1 MTQKISSLQG
11 IFLIMSTIVPTA
23 ILTVPNYA
31 VRFSDQDSWISIM
44 MAIIVGIALSYMLG
58 AICRQNPGMT
68 FLGWLRKRLGP
79 KTGTCIGILL
89 TYYYFTTTLIILRE
103 FVNFLAENV
112 LTRTPATVLMVIT
125 VGVVLYAVNHGIEV
139 IARINLIV
147 VFASLFVFLVTA
159 ILLAKDVH
167 PGFLLPIGEHP
178 LSKIV
183 QGGVLPTSWLSE
195 AAVLLLVAPSLNDPV
210 AARKV
215 AITGVVGAG
224 VELAVFVVAAFSI
237 LGPNIVSHLSFPTFN
252 MIGIIQIGRFLERVD
267 IVFISIWICMVYIK
281 LSIFMFGAFHCFV
294 ETFRIRS
301 VKPLLFALGL
311 LAVLSSLYTWP
322 KATYLDYFNTYAVA
336 PFLLSFNVILPLLIW
351 LCLFITKPK
360 PSEARN

>member
-1 MTQKISSLQG
+1 MNQKISSLQG
-11 IFLIMSTIVPTA
+11 IFLVMSTIVPTA
-23 ILTVPNYA
+23 ILTVPNHA
-31 VRFSDQDSWISIM
+31 VRFSDQDSWISIVI
-44 MAIIVGIALSYMLG
+44 AVLVGLALSFILG
-58 AICRQNPGMT
+58 AICRQNPGLP

-103 FVNFLAENV
+103 FVNFLGENV
-112 LTRTPATVLMVIT
+112 LTKTPSSILMVIT
-125 VGVVLYAVNHGIEV
+125 VGVVLYGVSHGIEV
-139 IARINLIV
+139 IARINLII
-147 VFASLFVFLVTA
+147 VFASLLVFLVTA
-159 ILLAKDVH
+159 FLLAKEAH
-167 PGFLLPIGEHP
+167 PGFLLPIGEHS

-183 QGGVLPTSWLSE
+183 QGGILPTSWISE
-195 AAVLLLVAPSLNDPV
+195 AAVLLLVAPFLNDPG

-215 AITGVVGAG
+215 GISGVVGAG
-224 VELAVFVVAAFSI
+224 AELALFVVAAVSI
-237 LGPNIVSHLSFPTFN
+237 LGPKIVSHLSFPTFN
-252 MIGIIQIGRFLERVD
+252 MIGIIQVGRFLERVD

-322 KATYLDYFNTYAVA
+322 KATHLNYFNTYAVA
-336 PFLLSFNVILPLLIW
+336 PFLLSFNVILPLVVW
-351 LCLFITKPK
+351 LCLCFTKPK